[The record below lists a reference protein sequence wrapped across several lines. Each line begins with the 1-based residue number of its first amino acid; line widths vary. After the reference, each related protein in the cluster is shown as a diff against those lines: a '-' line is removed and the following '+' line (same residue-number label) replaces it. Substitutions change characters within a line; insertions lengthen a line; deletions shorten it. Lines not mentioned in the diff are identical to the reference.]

1 MFMNTVTTRK
11 APLADADEQISTAR
25 LIHRVRQD
33 LAGDWGRL
41 HHDDEFHPMNLISTA
56 EQIAPKKI
64 LFGMPVFDLSWV
76 SGLSLIAQYAA
87 TPGAHAQVS
96 FLNANNINIMLKDAA
111 YRDVLKGHIVLPDG
125 IGMDLAA
132 SIIDGEPFAANLN
145 GTDFVPALF
154 TYMEEPRRIG
164 LIGAKPG
171 VLAGAVARFR
181 KHAPWHEFVPVADGF
196 FDSEE
201 LPIIL
206 ERLEDAK
213 IDVLLVGMG
222 TPLQEKWI
230 AQHIKPQHARVVF
243 GVGALFDF
251 VSGTMPRAPQWMRK
265 IRCEWLYRLTR
276 EPSRLWRRYLI
287 GIPVFL
293 LHVLRFKLSARRDKA
308 DAQQ

>member
-1 MFMNTVTTRK
+1 MNTVTTRK
-11 APLADADEQISTAR
+11 APVADADEQISTAR

-64 LFGMPVFDLSWV
+64 LFGMPIFDLSWV

-145 GTDFVPALF
+145 GTDFVPAL
-154 TYMEEPRRIG
+154 
-164 LIGAKPG
+164 
-171 VLAGAVARFR
+171 
-181 KHAPWHEFVPVADGF
+181 
-196 FDSEE
+196 
-201 LPIIL
+201 LPIW
-206 ERLEDAK
+206 K
-213 IDVLLVGMG
+213 S
-222 TPLQEKWI
+222 
-230 AQHIKPQHARVVF
+230 RVASV
-243 GVGALFDF
+243 
-251 VSGTMPRAPQWMRK
+251 
-265 IRCEWLYRLTR
+265 
-276 EPSRLWRRYLI
+276 
-287 GIPVFL
+287 
-293 LHVLRFKLSARRDKA
+293 
-308 DAQQ
+308 